1 MTYKYIILALLLVSS
16 VSAAGV
22 LQDLSF
28 EIVVDNNPVNS
39 SSIEG
44 VIVQPQIEAFV
55 MRKGDRIENEED
67 YLWKINDKE
76 LVKDLVE
83 RKEKDSDNFNDIL
96 SIAVKM
102 DMANREDAVREVMNM
117 DREFVNSFSK
127 VNDTALNSQVNDYL
141 TVVEAPVKFQIRE
154 NYILNFF
161 GKKVDIDGLID
172 SIWDSFGE

>member
-1 MTYKYIILALLLVSS
+1 MIYKYIIMVLLLISS

-28 EIVVDNNPVNS
+28 EIVVDNSPVNS
-39 SSIEG
+39 SSIQG

-55 MRKGDRIENEED
+55 MRKGDIIESDED
-67 YLWKINDKE
+67 YLWKINDRE
-76 LVKDLVE
+76 LVKNLVE
-83 RKEKDSDNFNDIL
+83 RKEEDNENFNNIV

-102 DMANREDAVREVMNM
+102 DMENREDAVREVMNM
-117 DREFVNSFSK
+117 DRGFVNSFSK

-141 TVVEAPVKFQIRE
+141 TVVEAPVEFKIRE
-154 NYILNFF
+154 NYILSFF